1 MERCEGLGYSQG
13 RGLRMKTYFY
23 KTIIEPAE
31 EGGYTAYVPK
41 LPGCVSEGE
50 TYEEALANIRE
61 ALTLYLE
68 VAKERNQPIVEDDT
82 HIAEMAVTL

>member
-1 MERCEGLGYSQG
+1 MGKRFGYSG
-13 RGLRMKTYFY
+13 SGSGRMKTYFY

-50 TYEEALANIRE
+50 TYEETMANIKE

-68 VAKERNQPIVEDDT
+68 VAKER
-82 HIAEMAVTL
+82 TLLGVPLSL

>member
-1 MERCEGLGYSQG
+1 
-13 RGLRMKTYFY
+13 MKTYFY

-50 TYEEALANIRE
+50 TYEETLANIRE

-68 VAKERNQPIVEDDT
+68 VAKERNQEILEDNT
-82 HIAEMAVTL
+82 HIAEMAVTI

>member
-1 MERCEGLGYSQG
+1 METKEYFRHIGGGSIA
-13 RGLRMKTYFY
+13 MKTYFY

-50 TYEEALANIRE
+50 T
-61 ALTLYLE
+61 
-68 VAKERNQPIVEDDT
+68 
-82 HIAEMAVTL
+82 

>member
-1 MERCEGLGYSQG
+1 MDINAPICPLYLRVSRLSRLLLSGLFGP
-13 RGLRMKTYFY
+13 T
-23 KTIIEPAE
+23 E

-50 TYEEALANIRE
+50 TYEETLVNIKE

-68 VAKERNQPIVEDDT
+68 VAKERKQEILEDDT